1 MAGVPADGPPEA
13 AVGYAFAIAA
23 DVVDPA
29 GERERCQQRAGRVGD
44 VDGGAGRLDTG
55 ASCPVPGPSRS
66 PRRRTSPSCSSDRI
80 RLAKRSTASTPCVA
94 CATAAGSNRSSW
106 SLVGVSSSCPAT
118 GASGL
123 SARPRTPVPPAV
135 ASHAASTKRGPRLP
149 RAGRRRC
156 DCQPGVTAVPPR
168 RARRDGGAAAPA
180 DSQSIV
186 AVLELTADSPGGVFG
201 NAGMHDRGQHH
212 LPDDRHRRQG
222 LAIVPDDSATV
233 TLSCSV
239 APSCDL
245 KTTPSVGSGPLM
257 STVTVR

>member
-1 MAGVPADGPPEA
+1 VSCTRPVEESEAENVAELLQRPNPTGQAEHGVDAVRGLRDRGRVEQVQLVPGRREQLVPGDRRERTERPAEDPGPP
-13 AVGYAFAIAA
+13 
-23 DVVDPA
+23 
-29 GERERCQQRAGRVGD
+29 
-44 VDGGAGRLDTG
+44 GG
-55 ASCPVPGPSRS
+55 SE
-66 PRRRTSPSCSSDRI
+66 PRR
-80 RLAKRSTASTPCVA
+80 LHE
-94 CATAAGSNRSSW
+94 
-106 SLVGVSSSCPAT
+106 
-118 GASGL
+118 
-123 SARPRTPVPPAV
+123 ARPAPPEGG
-135 ASHAASTKRGPRLP
+135 SPTMRLP
-149 RAGRRRC
+149 
-156 DCQPGVTAVPPR
+156 
-168 RARRDGGAAAPA
+168 ARRDGGAAAPA